1 MRQLIVAVS
10 LVIVAALPV
19 SGAETPAAPPDDL
32 DALKLA
38 DQAPAETAQGAQ
50 AWRFFVE
57 GAVGKIETTGPDGR
71 VDTRR
76 AALDARFDANI
87 APGLRAVFSDRL
99 DLAHSSGAA
108 GEENVNT
115 LREAYLSWART
126 EDQIVDLGRVN
137 IRHGVALGYN
147 PTDWFKENALRF
159 VVSPDPAVLRENR
172 QGTVVL
178 QGQKLWSIG
187 ALSAAYSP
195 KLGTSPSSDTFSLNA
210 GATNPRDRWLLAGSY
225 KFAEKFAPQLLLYG
239 GADTPTQ
246 VGLNLSALMSDSAV
260 VFGEFAVGKER
271 SLAAR
276 ALGLAT
282 ARHQQ
287 TRGAVGLTYTTPFN
301 LTVTGEAE
309 YNGAAP
315 DRDQWNA
322 LPALDP
328 AARLQ
333 VLGAAQALQDLPVRR
348 ALFFYATW
356 KDLLLRRLDLS
367 AFVRREMET
376 NSRAQWLEAR
386 YRWESA
392 DLALQWLSYAGSAGS
407 VYRTI
412 PERRS
417 IELILRFYL

>member
-10 LVIVAALPV
+10 LVIVAAVPA

-38 DQAPAETAQGAQ
+38 DQAPAETAQRAQ
-50 AWRFFVE
+50 AWRVFVE

-76 AALDARFDANI
+76 AALDARFDANL

-126 EDQIVDLGRVN
+126 EDQILDFGRVN

-159 VVSPDPAVLRENR
+159 IVSPDPAVLRENR

-178 QGQKLWSIG
+178 QGQKLGSNG
-187 ALSAAYSP
+187 AVTAAYSP
-195 KLGTSPSSDTFSLNA
+195 KLGSSPSSDTFSLNA
-210 GATNPRDRWLLAGSY
+210 GATNPRDRWLLTGSY

-246 VGLNLSALMSDSAV
+246 AGLNLSALISDSAV
-260 VFGEFAVGKER
+260 VFGEFAIGRDR

-276 ALGLAT
+276 ALGLAA

-287 TRGAVGLTYTTPFN
+287 TRGAVGATYTTPFN
-301 LTVTGEAE
+301 LTVTAEAE

-328 AARLQ
+328 LARLQ
-333 VLGAAQALQDLPVRR
+333 VLGTAQALQDLPVRR
-348 ALFFYATW
+348 ALFIYATW
-356 KDLLLRRLDLS
+356 KDVVVRRLDLS

-386 YRWESA
+386 YRWERA
-392 DLALQWLSYAGSAGS
+392 DLALQWLSYAGHAGS

-417 IELILRFYL
+417 VELILRFYL